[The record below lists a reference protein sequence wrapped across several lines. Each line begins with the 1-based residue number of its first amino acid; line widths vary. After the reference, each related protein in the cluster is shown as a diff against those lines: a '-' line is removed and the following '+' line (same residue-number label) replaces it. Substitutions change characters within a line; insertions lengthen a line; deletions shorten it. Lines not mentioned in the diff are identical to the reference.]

1 MKKFATIMA
10 ALSASFCVLSIRQ
23 FSLEGMAYSGVYLF
37 LSFITAATTVLYIA
51 AAINMHLDEKD

>member
-1 MKKFATIMA
+1 MA

-51 AAINMHLDEKD
+51 AAINMYLNEED

>member
-1 MKKFATIMA
+1 MKKFATVMA

-23 FSLEGMAYSGVYLF
+23 FSLEGMAHSGVYLF

-51 AAINMHLDEKD
+51 AAIRLHSEKD